1 MVLFAK
7 ILIFKGFFS
16 TFRYEDDD
24 YCVHESMT
32 INGDKSLSVH
42 PLYDCPEDA
51 IIGRD
56 LVSCTD
62 VIESYTISVKLGAV
76 ASTDLNETFTRNT
89 AGNSLIWDKMNSV
102 PVAADPNV
110 ISMSSSNTAI
120 LTNTYT
126 ESQEETKLGI
136 ELMKM
141 VNSRG

>member
-1 MVLFAK
+1 MDIVLN
-7 ILIFKGFFS
+7 S
-16 TFRYEDDD
+16 YEDDD

-126 ESQEETKLGI
+126 VTVTVRL
-136 ELMKM
+136 
-141 VNSRG
+141 VNAQIAAKDFTVKIMTPC